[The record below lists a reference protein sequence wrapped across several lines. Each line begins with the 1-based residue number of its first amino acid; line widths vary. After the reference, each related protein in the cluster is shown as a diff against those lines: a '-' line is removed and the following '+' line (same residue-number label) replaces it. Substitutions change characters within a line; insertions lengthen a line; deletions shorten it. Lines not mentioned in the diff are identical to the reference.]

1 MDLTLSHCYRGLII
15 GQKDDGHAEN
25 DKDIL
30 CVYMHICKAKE
41 QLSSSSVFD
50 LRFEAGGNG
59 MTRKA
64 QKAAQ
69 AMPLHV
75 IVWHKIG
82 KMKLKMVVE
91 MEWK

>member
-1 MDLTLSHCYRGLII
+1 MAQNNWNTQMHCEAVINL
-15 GQKDDGHAEN
+15 N